1 MGHKYC
7 CVSSC
12 KAKPF
17 TQKVIEA
24 IESCLDD
31 LKSHPDQI
39 EKMDSIKQ
47 MLLEAQVKLTDA
59 VVEMQDNWEMTG
71 GYYKYSEEYQRPEY
85 HLWMTRCM
93 EDKLLE
99 RAKKDPV
106 FKLEIEAIENDEDYP
121 DTKRE
126 HIATILS
133 TLAFNYILDDAIA
146 KEIAKSQEAKDKFEK
161 APPLSDPY
169 FKKPITDIKMYPSD
183 GAKVNP
189 DAPVNN
195 FVFKNNQQA

>member
-1 MGHKYC
+1 MGKYC

-17 TQKVIEA
+17 TIKVIEA

-71 GYYKYSEEYQRPEY
+71 GYYKYSEEYKRPEY

-99 RAKKDPV
+99 RAKNDPV

-146 KEIAKSQEAKDKFEK
+146 KEIAKSQEEK
-161 APPLSDPY
+161 KSSSSDPF
-169 FKKPITDIKMYPSD
+169 FKGQSINDIKMYPPD
-183 GAKVNP
+183 GVSV
-189 DAPVNN
+189 DASANT
-195 FVFKNNQQA
+195 FRFKNNQQA